1 MNNQKI
7 RLQPFRFNA
16 SVQAYNL
23 IKKFEGLELSEY
35 NCSAGKRTVGY
46 GHLIIRN
53 DSILDRALGKKSIVP
68 LAISEVE
75 AEDILCLDIRKCET
89 VLHEKIKTPIS
100 QNEFDALISFVFNL
114 GGGNFKA
121 STLLKRL
128 NGGEYEAASDQL
140 LRWCHIGKTVSQGLL
155 KRRFVEYC
163 LMLGEVPQESQYGEY
178 AKRYLPALRKDLRE
192 EAMRA
197 PLGFRY

>member
-1 MNNQKI
+1 M
-7 RLQPFRFNA
+7 
-16 SVQAYNL
+16 
-23 IKKFEGLELSEY
+23 
-35 NCSAGKRTVGY
+35 
-46 GHLIIRN
+46 
-53 DSILDRALGKKSIVP
+53 P

-75 AEDILCLDIRKCET
+75 AEDILCLDIRKCEA
-89 VLHEKIKTPIS
+89 VLHAKIKTPIS

-114 GGGNFKA
+114 GEGNFKS
-121 STLLKRL
+121 STLLKCI
-128 NGGEYEAASDQL
+128 NKGEYLAAADQL

-178 AKRYLPALRKDLRE
+178 SKIYLPALRKELLED
-192 EAMRA
+192 AMRA